1 MMENVMEGAKELLG
15 ADRCTVFVV
24 DRENR
29 QLVSKVAQNVAWE
42 IRIPWDH
49 GLAGKVWTAGCPA
62 PGRFC
67 FS

>member
-29 QLVSKVAQNVAWE
+29 QLVSKVAQNVARE